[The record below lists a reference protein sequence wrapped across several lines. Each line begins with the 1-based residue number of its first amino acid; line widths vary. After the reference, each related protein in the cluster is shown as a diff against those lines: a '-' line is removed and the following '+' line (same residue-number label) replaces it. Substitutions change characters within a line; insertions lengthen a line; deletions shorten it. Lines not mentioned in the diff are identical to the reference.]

1 MRHRRG
7 APAFA
12 RTLACAVGGA
22 IALGS
27 ARASGAQAGG
37 QAGGWVDVDVA
48 HVQTGRAPN
57 TASEA
62 AVSIAPSIRRDW
74 QRFTIADD
82 GSATL
87 SDRRHFFVQN
97 ALAGTMRSREHRG
110 IVVEGGVGVAGL
122 IYRTA
127 NSIRTIGGDAGDMV
141 PIATGLVQVDAR
153 GRADLVMGRWGF
165 SLSGSA
171 GENFGGTVH
180 EPWGIEAAAT
190 RELRHLLLFA
200 SVRADRF
207 RTSHALE
214 LYNLDVLSYS
224 SQALAPQTRTVQ
236 RIDPMLTLG
245 GGATIAIGRGELT
258 AEAGVRQGTR
268 DFGLTGTE
276 VRSWSEM
283 WLSAAATYRVTSN
296 TLLRAG
302 VGGYPTDF
310 IRQLPN
316 GSYASLGLRVERGRR
331 QQLDWYQPPE
341 LPAFRVDTIAGG
353 AHVIRL
359 RAPRA
364 LKVELSGDFTDWTPL
379 PMRALSGGAWEL
391 VLPIAAGTYR
401 VSVRV
406 DGGPWSAPPGL
417 VPVADEF
424 NGEVGVV
431 IIH

>member
-1 MRHRRG
+1 MGCRRG
-7 APAFA
+7 AWVFA
-12 RTLACAVGGA
+12 GA
-22 IALGS
+22 LALGS
-27 ARASGAQAGG
+27 ARAAGA
-37 QAGGWVDVDVA
+37 QAGGWVDLDFA
-48 HVQTGRAPN
+48 HVQTGRASN
-57 TASEA
+57 TASELA
-62 AVSIAPSIRRDW
+62 LSVAPSIRRDW
-74 QRFTIADD
+74 ERFTIADD
-82 GSATL
+82 GGATI

-110 IVVEGGVGVAGL
+110 IVVEGGLGVAGL

-127 NSIRTIGGDAGDMV
+127 NSIRTIGGDAEDVV

-165 SLSGSA
+165 SVSGSA
-171 GENFGGTVH
+171 GENFGGRVH
-180 EPWGIEAAAT
+180 TPWGVEAAAT

-207 RTSHALE
+207 RTSHALQV
-214 LYNLDVLSYS
+214 YNVDVMSAQVLTGR
-224 SQALAPQTRTVQ
+224 TRMVQ
-236 RIDPMLTLG
+236 RVDPMLTLG
-245 GGATIAIGRGELT
+245 MGATLAIGRGEVT
-258 AEAGVRQGTR
+258 AEMGARQGTH
-268 DFGLTGTE
+268 DVGLTGTE
-276 VRSWSEM
+276 VRSWSEI
-283 WLSAAATYRVTSN
+283 WFSAAGSYRVTSN

-310 IRQLPN
+310 LRQLPN
-316 GSYASLGLRVERGRR
+316 GSYASLGVRVERGRR
-331 QQLDWYQPPE
+331 QQLDWYQPPD

-431 IIH
+431 IIR